1 MSTFHI
7 LSLPSESRLRKELK
21 DKKLITDGRIVK
33 KENCN
38 ITVLIF

>member
-21 DKKLITDGRIVK
+21 DEKPDNRWQDCKKGKL
-33 KENCN
+33 
-38 ITVLIF
+38 